1 MSAADKNRM
10 AEIERRNKRVLTGV
24 FAVVFAMVALS
35 FASVPLYDLFCRV
48 TGYAGTPSRADTSS
62 AHAAIDRP
70 VTVRFTTQTAR
81 GMPWSFRAEVD
92 KIDLNAG
99 EDGFVNFRAYNP
111 SSRPIT
117 GTAIFNVTPAK
128 AGKYFKK
135 VQCFCFDRQ
144 TLTPGQ
150 SVNMPV
156 QFFVDPAIADDRFL
170 DDVKTITLSYTFFH
184 ADSDDLEDAI
194 DATYEAPGSKSATG
208 QDT

>member
-1 MSAADKNRM
+1 MSATGNDRM
-10 AEIERRNKRVLTGV
+10 ADIERRNKRVLTGV
-24 FAVVFAMVALS
+24 FVVVFAMLGLS
-35 FASVPLYDLFCRV
+35 FASVPLYNLFCAV
-48 TGYAGTPSRADTSS
+48 TGYAGTTSRAEANT
-62 AHAAIDRP
+62 AQVLDREM
-70 VTVRFTTQTAR
+70 TVRFETQTAP

-92 KIDLNAG
+92 KITLNVGA
-99 EDGFVNFRAYNP
+99 DGFVNFRAYNP
-111 SSRPIT
+111 SSNPVT

-156 QFFVDPAIADDRFL
+156 QFFVDPGIADDRFL
-170 DDVKTITLSYTFFH
+170 DDVTTITLSYTFFH
-184 ADSDDLEDAI
+184 SDSQELENAI
-194 DATYEAPGSKSATG
+194 DANYDTPGSKPADG